1 LGTSRARALEYAYN
15 LLTVPSAHM
24 RVRLKQTESGVSL
37 LYKNRLLTRVYLNRS
52 GMTAAGAMAQ
62 ALGIKVPALGEF
74 NEAVVSTGVI
84 HRVLS
89 LSTLDYRN
97 PSSFDLAKYWLT
109 EADALRKS
117 GVDS

>member
-1 LGTSRARALEYAYN
+1 MGTSRAQALEYAYN
-15 LLTVPSAHM
+15 LLTVPTAHM
-24 RVRLKQTESGVSL
+24 RVRLRQTVSGVSVL
-37 LYKNRLLTRVYLNRS
+37 HKNRLLTRVYLNRS

-74 NEAVVSTGVI
+74 NEAVVSTGVV

-97 PSSFDLAKYWLT
+97 PTSFDLAKYWLD
-109 EADALRKS
+109 EAESLRKS
-117 GVDS
+117 GSDS